1 MVLKVLGIAIFAV
14 AGVACIG
21 AVGWLFVEMIMN
33 CVDMI
38 VDYFEEDK

>member
-1 MVLKVLGIAIFAV
+1 MILNVLGVVVFAV
-14 AGVACIG
+14 VGLVCVG